1 MKGLLFLRAALISCV
16 ALLAGTG
23 ISCTG
28 DPKPA
33 PTKSEITID
42 PDVYTVERPELFNVA
57 TVETRQLPTT
67 LKANGSIAP
76 DINRAVHV
84 TSQASGRVV
93 DLKVRLGDQVNKG
106 QVLLSIHSVDLATAF
121 SDYQKAAADERLA
134 QKALDRSHLLYS
146 HGALAE
152 KDLQQAT
159 DTEEKAQVDVQN
171 TEQHVRLLGGDP
183 IHPGPLLELR
193 APISGAIVEQ
203 NISGFE
209 GVKSLDN
216 SPTLFTIAD
225 LSRVWVV
232 CDVYE
237 NDLGAVHVGDVA
249 EIRLS
254 AHPDK
259 TYRGQVADISRVLDP
274 ATRSAKVRIV
284 LPNRDGS
291 LRPGMFAVATLRSRD
306 VHREIVVPST
316 AVIRLQD
323 KDWVFLKDGP
333 QRFRRMEVHILSGA
347 SDGMQSIRDGVRTG
361 DEIIAN
367 ALEFTSAIA
376 EQGK

>member
-1 MKGLLFLRAALISCV
+1 MKSRLFLRPVLICSVAFLAA
-16 ALLAGTG
+16 TD

-28 DPKPA
+28 DPKAA

-42 PDVYTVERPELFNVA
+42 PDVYTVEHPDLFKVA
-57 TVETRQLPTT
+57 RVETRQLPTT

-76 DINRAVHV
+76 DINRAVRM

-106 QVLLSIHSVDLATAF
+106 QILLSIHSVDLATAF

-134 QKALDRSHLLYS
+134 KKALDRSQLLYS

-152 KDLQQAT
+152 KDLQQAADT
-159 DTEEKAQVDVQN
+159 DEKAQADVQN

-183 IHPGPLLELR
+183 IHPGPLIELR
-193 APISGAIVEQ
+193 SPISGTIVEQ

-225 LSRVWVV
+225 LTQVWVV

-237 NDLGAVHVGDVA
+237 NDLGAVHTGDIA

-254 AHPDK
+254 AYPDK
-259 TYRGQVADISRVLDP
+259 TYHGKVSDMARVLDS

-284 LPNRDGS
+284 LSNRDGS
-291 LRPGMFAVATLRSRD
+291 LRPGMFAVAKFRSRD
-306 VHREIVVPST
+306 LHPIVEVPTT
-316 AVIRLQD
+316 ALIRLQD
-323 KDWVFLKDGP
+323 KDWVFRKEGP
-333 QRFRRMEVHILSGA
+333 QRFHRMEVHTLSGA
-347 SDGMQSIRDGVRTG
+347 SDGMQPIRDGVRTG
-361 DEIIAN
+361 DEVIAN
-367 ALEFTSAIA
+367 ALEFASAIA